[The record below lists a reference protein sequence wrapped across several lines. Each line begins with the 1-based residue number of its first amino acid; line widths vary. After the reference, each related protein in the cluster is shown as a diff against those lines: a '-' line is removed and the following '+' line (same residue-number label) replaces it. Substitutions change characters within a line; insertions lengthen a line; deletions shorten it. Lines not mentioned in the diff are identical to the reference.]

1 MELLALPRKAV
12 AGDSNGIVCFVFCHG
27 AVRLR
32 SLVQHRLTISV
43 SLLGLSVAAPTL
55 EPIKKEIGGMY
66 LNF

>member
-1 MELLALPRKAV
+1 MELLAHPRKAV
-12 AGDSNGIVCFVFCHG
+12 AGDRNGIVCFAFCHG
-27 AVRLR
+27 SARLR

-43 SLLGLSVAAPTL
+43 SLHGFSVAAPTL